1 MSLFVE
7 LLRTRPR
14 MLFWTMAVLQAVLW
28 TLVPALFYAAPPG
41 QLPLVLAI
49 GHEFQFG
56 TEFGPPL
63 AFWLAEIAYRL
74 AGITGVYFLSQLCI
88 VLTLWAVFALG
99 RAMVGAPQAVMAVM
113 LMAGIA
119 VFSVPT
125 PEFGP
130 AILATPLWALILLH
144 YWMGATRGTWI
155 TWVALGVEAGLL
167 LLTSY
172 AGLILLGL
180 LAVYTAA
187 TAFGRAQVE
196 TVGPWVAGVAMTAV
210 LFPYLIWLDL
220 STDIRFLDLATIA
233 GNLRT
238 WGWLV
243 VAVLLSHAGMAI
255 LIALGRGMLM
265 ASRGTPPEVIR
276 TPTHPAA
283 RGFVYFFAL
292 TPIVAMGLFALFT
305 RRPEN
310 FLASPLVVM
319 SGLAVIIAAGERI
332 RIEHQYLIGYAWVA
346 LIVLPPLLV
355 AFAIIFQ
362 PWTFAADLRIGRP
375 ANEMGQFFGD
385 SFARR
390 TGRPLA
396 VVAGDQALASLVALG
411 APSRPS
417 LYLEEVPDDRSHVT
431 RQDIADKGAVI
442 IWPATDDAGR
452 PPPAIAREFPDLAV
466 EVPRAFA
473 RQYQGRMPLM
483 RIGWGMIRPRT
494 PGNAPDT
501 ASPPRPVQPEPQ
513 PIPALQTPPASPPQ
527 AVPLRRARRLNRSRG
542 RPRRSSRNRR
552 RPSSR
557 SLSRLSRR
565 HRHGGVRGRRR
576 CRTCTRLSDSFRP
589 ARPCR
594 GTASRRSRC
603 RPGSAAAAPA
613 CRPA

>member
-41 QLPLVLAI
+41 HLPLVLAI

-88 VLTLWAVFALG
+88 IVAFWAVFALG
-99 RAMVGAPQAVMAVM
+99 RAMVGAPQAAMAVM

-144 YWMGATRGTWI
+144 YWMGATRGAWV

-167 LLTSY
+167 LLTTY
-172 AGLILLGL
+172 VGLILLGL

-210 LFPYLIWLDL
+210 LFPYMIWLDL

-255 LIALGRGMLM
+255 LIALGRGTLI

-276 TPTHPAA
+276 APAHPAA

-292 TPIVAMGLFALFT
+292 APIVAMGLFALFT
-305 RRPEN
+305 HRPEN
-310 FLASPLVVM
+310 FLAAPLVVM

-332 RIEHQYLIGYAWVA
+332 K
-346 LIVLPPLLV
+346 
-355 AFAIIFQ
+355 
-362 PWTFAADLRIGRP
+362 
-375 ANEMGQFFGD
+375 GQFFGD

-417 LYLEEVPDDRSHVT
+417 LYLEEVPHDRSHVT
-431 RQDIADKGAVI
+431 KQDIADKGAVI
-442 IWPATDDAGR
+442 IWPSTDNAGR
-452 PPPAIAREFPDLAV
+452 PPPEIMREFPDLAV

-494 PGNAPDT
+494 PGT
-501 ASPPRPVQPEPQ
+501 ASEATPPPRPVQPEPQ
-513 PIPALQTPPASPPQ
+513 PVPALQTQPASRPQ
-527 AVPLRRARRLNRSRG
+527 AVPLPP
-542 RPRRSSRNRR
+542 RPQTQPQQSDAKQPEPSQTEQPQLGAPEPAQPPPRRR
-552 RPSSR
+552 RPPP
-557 SLSRLSRR
+557 
-565 HRHGGVRGRRR
+565 
-576 CRTCTRLSDSFRP
+576 RP
-589 ARPCR
+589 MQNMHTPQ
-594 GTASRRSRC
+594 
-603 RPGSAAAAPA
+603 
-613 CRPA
+613 

>member
-14 MLFWTMAVLQAVLW
+14 ALFWAMAALQAVLW

-41 QLPLVLAI
+41 HLPLVLAI

-88 VLTLWAVFALG
+88 VLAFGAVFALG
-99 RAMVGAPQAVMAVM
+99 RAIVGAPQAAMAVM

-144 YWMGATRGTWI
+144 YWMGATRGAWI

-180 LAVYTAA
+180 LAFYTAA

-196 TVGPWVAGVAMTAV
+196 TVGPWIAGVAMTAV

-220 STDIRFLDLATIA
+220 STDIRFLDAATIA
-233 GNLRT
+233 ANLRT

-255 LIALGRGMLM
+255 LIALGRGALM
-265 ASRGTPPEVIR
+265 ASRSSPPEVIR
-276 TPTHPAA
+276 APTHPAA

-292 TPIVAMGLFALFT
+292 APIVAMGLFALFT
-305 RRPEN
+305 HRPEN
-310 FLASPLVVM
+310 FLAAPLVVM

-332 RIEHQYLIGYAWVA
+332 KIEHQYLIGYAWVA
-346 LIVLPPLLV
+346 LIVLPPLVV
-355 AFAIIFQ
+355 AFAIVFQ

-417 LYLEEVPDDRSHVT
+417 LYLEEVSDGRSHVT
-431 RQDIADKGAVI
+431 RQDIAEKGAVI
-442 IWPATDDAGR
+442 IWPATDNAGR
-452 PPPAIAREFPDLAV
+452 PPPEIAREFPDLAI

-494 PGNAPDT
+494 PVT
-501 ASPPRPVQPEPQ
+501 ASEPASSPRPLQPEPQ
-513 PIPALQTPPASPPQ
+513 PVPAVQSPPAPPQVLPPPRPQTQPQQPQSQQLPQAEQKPPEPPQ
-527 AVPLRRARRLNRSRG
+527 AEQPQVVAPEPAQQ
-542 RPRRSSRNRR
+542 RR
-552 RPSSR
+552 RP
-557 SLSRLSRR
+557 
-565 HRHGGVRGRRR
+565 
-576 CRTCTRLSDSFRP
+576 RP
-589 ARPCR
+589 PPFQKMH
-594 GTASRRSRC
+594 T
-603 RPGSAAAAPA
+603 PQ
-613 CRPA
+613 

>member
-1 MSLFVE
+1 MVSMSLFVE

-14 MLFWTMAVLQAVLW
+14 MLFWTMAALQAVLW

-41 QLPLVLAI
+41 HLPLVLAI

-74 AGITGVYFLSQLCI
+74 AGITSVYFLSQLCI
-88 VLTLWAVFALG
+88 VLAFGAVF
-99 RAMVGAPQAVMAVM
+99 
-113 LMAGIA
+113 
-119 VFSVPT
+119 
-125 PEFGP
+125 
-130 AILATPLWALILLH
+130 
-144 YWMGATRGTWI
+144 
-155 TWVALGVEAGLL
+155 
-167 LLTSY
+167 
-172 AGLILLGL
+172 LLGL

-196 TVGPWVAGVAMTAV
+196 TVGPWIAGVAMTAV

-220 STDIRFLDLATIA
+220 STDIRFLDLTTIA
-233 GNLRT
+233 ANLRT

-255 LIALGRGMLM
+255 LIALGRGTLM

-276 TPTHPAA
+276 APTHPAA

-310 FLASPLVVM
+310 FLAAPLVVM
-319 SGLAVIIAAGERI
+319 SGLAVVIAAGERI
-332 RIEHQYLIGYAWVA
+332 KIEHQYLIGYAWVA
-346 LIVLPPLLV
+346 LIVLPPLFV

-362 PWTFAADLRIGRP
+362 PWTLAADLRIGRP

-417 LYLEEVPDDRSHVT
+417 LYLEEVSDDRSHVT
-431 RQDIADKGAVI
+431 RQDIAEKGAVI
-442 IWPATDDAGR
+442 IWPATDNAGR
-452 PPPAIAREFPDLAV
+452 PPPEIAREFPDLAI

-494 PGNAPDT
+494 PVT
-501 ASPPRPVQPEPQ
+501 A
-513 PIPALQTPPASPPQ
+513 
-527 AVPLRRARRLNRSRG
+527 
-542 RPRRSSRNRR
+542 
-552 RPSSR
+552 
-557 SLSRLSRR
+557 
-565 HRHGGVRGRRR
+565 
-576 CRTCTRLSDSFRP
+576 
-589 ARPCR
+589 
-594 GTASRRSRC
+594 
-603 RPGSAAAAPA
+603 
-613 CRPA
+613 

>member
-1 MSLFVE
+1 MSLFIE

-88 VLTLWAVFALG
+88 VLALWAVFALG
-99 RAMVGAPQAVMAVM
+99 RAMVGAPQAAMAVM

-144 YWMGATRGTWI
+144 YWMGATRGAWI

-187 TAFGRAQVE
+187 TAFGRSQIE
-196 TVGPWVAGVAMTAV
+196 TVGPWLAGVAMTAV

-233 GNLRT
+233 SNLRT

-243 VAVLLSHAGMAI
+243 VAVLLSHVGMAI
-255 LIALGRGMLM
+255 LIVLGRGALM
-265 ASRGTPPEVIR
+265 ASPGTPAEVVR
-276 TPTHPAA
+276 APTHPAA

-292 TPIVAMGLFALFT
+292 APIIAIGLFALFT

-310 FLASPLVVM
+310 FLAAPLVVM
-319 SGLAVIIAAGERI
+319 SGLAVIVAAGERI
-332 RIEHQYLIGYAWVA
+332 KIEHQYLIGYAWVA
-346 LIVLPPLLV
+346 LIVLPPLVV
-355 AFAIIFQ
+355 AFAIVFQ

-375 ANEMGQFFGD
+375 ASEMGQFFGD

-431 RQDIADKGAVI
+431 KQDIADKGAVI
-442 IWPATDDAGR
+442 IWPATDDPGR
-452 PPPAIAREFPDLAV
+452 PPPEIAREFPDLAV
-466 EVPRAFA
+466 EVPQAFA

-494 PGNAPDT
+494 SGNASDT
-501 ASPPRPVQPEPQ
+501 ASPPRPVQPEPR
-513 PIPALQTPPASPPQ
+513 PVPALQTQPAPPPQ
-527 AVPLRRARRLNRSRG
+527 AVPLPPRPQPQPQQTEAKQSEPPQTEQPSIVAPEPAPQQRR
-542 RPRRSSRNRR
+542 RPRRPPFQNMHT
-552 RPSSR
+552 PQ
-557 SLSRLSRR
+557 
-565 HRHGGVRGRRR
+565 
-576 CRTCTRLSDSFRP
+576 
-589 ARPCR
+589 
-594 GTASRRSRC
+594 
-603 RPGSAAAAPA
+603 
-613 CRPA
+613 